1 MSESAWTLLMIMLAP
16 IVFGVLLIL
25 GMLVRIVFLISQ
37 ETKLTDRLKGEGHD
51 RMLSVLQVC

>member
-1 MSESAWTLLMIMLAP
+1 MSESVWTLLMIVLAP

-37 ETKLTDRLKGEGHD
+37 EAKLTDRLK
-51 RMLSVLQVC
+51 RRRP